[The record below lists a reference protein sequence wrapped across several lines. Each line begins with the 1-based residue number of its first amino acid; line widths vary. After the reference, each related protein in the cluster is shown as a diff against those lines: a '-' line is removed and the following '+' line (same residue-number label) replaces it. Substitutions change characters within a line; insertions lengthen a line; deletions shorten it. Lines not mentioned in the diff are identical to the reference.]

1 MYGYEWTEENGIF
14 RLTINAKIQKE
25 IRPVFHEEL
34 DFFGMDQYWDYPK
47 DTTAPLLW
55 AEGVRRYVLNGV
67 CVAEAQGGGFYT
79 KPTIKRLTEER
90 LKLVPI
96 DTDRL
101 YEVNRQIMLSL
112 EQKAVQFIQTQ
123 YEHYLPLGFS
133 FVCAFSGGKD
143 SLVLLDL
150 MTKALAPKDY
160 YVVFSNTGM
169 ELSDTLNAVQKAK
182 KRWPELRF
190 EEAKCHMDP
199 TETWDEFGP
208 PGRRMRWCCQ
218 VHKSVPTLLKLR
230 EITGFYNTKAV
241 VYDGVRAEESA
252 RRSKYDEVSEGKKN
266 ISQVNASPIHK
277 WNTAELYCHILKN
290 NLMLN
295 NAYKLGLF
303 RVGCMVCPLSSDWWD
318 GIANYHYKEE
328 MAPFLQRVE
337 QYAKNTK
344 PEKEVMQG
352 GIAATLDCLENCVA
366 GVLSKDKVRDLLAT
380 LEESKLVLQDQ
391 AANGTIRLQL
401 PFKGGSGDAFRVKFE
416 NNDRKYSRYQM
427 FAKDGRF
434 SNELEKKVWDESD
447 ATFKRMKIAV
457 CCAETNSINNRL
469 AEVKAELIKSP
480 YKLGLLI
487 VTVKDDP
494 QYSAI
499 QNTLAHAA
507 ADANEP
513 RLTIALLKTP
523 LSDENRKAW
532 LTQLTK
538 MELANESGQTASA
551 NGYKLESEKVINT
564 WTAQATSGGKL
575 VAWNGT
581 NVFNNLYGTANL
593 RHTIITQVLNNVF
606 PYAPEQI
613 VKMVT
618 AYKPCND
625 AASAAGIARKG
636 ATTQMQSVLN
646 SISPEILQ
654 FTEIDGIANATG
666 DKTVTAVAALA
677 KVIRDKMDSGQRVIL
692 SDLWRELQEPP
703 FGYYNTIACGILLGL
718 IFSCYKNT
726 AFSWTDSV
734 QSTHILNEQTLKS
747 MILSM
752 CKGSLNSDYLSA
764 GSITFQHF
772 RDYVKDIIN
781 LTDAQVA
788 TEAECCRNMRAAITQ
803 SGAPFWALKYL
814 PDGTY
819 GPNTDKANTIIDEM
833 QQFISADI
841 DREAI
846 MNDVLLNF
854 QSRGK
859 VKVAMRKAFQDKA
872 VMSTA
877 FRNFLYSSS
886 PALADVAT
894 TLSIQPVDL
903 SDRLHL
909 SMQGEIYTWTEQ
921 QVADKLADI
930 VNEYQY
936 LVEVDHALGQN
947 YRNLEDARKDLA
959 NRFKYQRIPFT
970 AVEDIQKPWHPAL
983 KALRTLSLG
992 KATHLTAEERDAD
1005 AAALRSYG
1013 KAANDFLTDS
1023 KATLADI
1030 LDARDVNCTTEE
1042 LDAIYTGLKSTP
1054 FDATL
1059 TQFNHLLDQQVA
1071 RIGQARN
1078 RSKLKALWESVTG
1091 KESVKAW
1098 CDSFSTPIF
1107 WVIPKE
1113 LRKPIHTVIDLQS
1126 GITTPRD
1133 TEVIAAID
1141 ALQNEKAR
1149 VLTDAQKV
1157 YAALYETVGSEYVTY
1172 FKVHRPE
1179 LLAKLKLSHGND
1191 MSTWE
1196 APELSRLQSMMKSAI
1211 QQQARQEKLQNTK
1224 NEIAEMP
1231 VSRLRENIASFLD
1244 SHPEYCDEF
1253 LK

>member
-169 ELSDTLNAVQKAK
+169 ELSDTLKTFVDAQKH
-182 KRWPELRF
+182 WPGVRF
-190 EEAKCHMDP
+190 KEAKCHMDM
-199 TETWDEFGP
+199 EESWNEFGP
-208 PGRRMRWCCQ
+208 PASKLRWCCS
-218 VHKSVPTLLKLR
+218 VRKSVPTLMLLS
-230 EITGFYNTKAV
+230 ELTGKDTKAV
-241 VYDGVRAEESA
+241 VFDGVRAEESL
-252 RRSKYDEVSEGKKN
+252 RRSKYTEVGEGVKN
-266 ISQVNASPIHK
+266 IQQVN
-277 WNTAELYCHILKN
+277 CHAILKWSSAEIFVYA
-290 NLMLN
+290 LKKKVAPYIQHYEESLHLVESDEDALRLFKIAMLLLAVSSTTKG
-295 NAYKLGLF
+295 AYGV
-303 RVGCMVCPLSSDWWD
+303 R
-318 GIANYHYKEE
+318 H
-328 MAPFLQRVE
+328 
-337 QYAKNTK
+337 
-344 PEKEVMQG
+344 MQG

-434 SNELEKKVWDESD
+434 SNELEKKVWDEND

-499 QNTLAHAA
+499 QNTLAHTA

-551 NGYKLESEKVINT
+551 NGYKLESEKVIT
-564 WTAQATSGGKL
+564 IWTSQATSGGKL

-625 AASAAGIARKG
+625 AAPAAGIARKG
-636 ATTQMQSVLN
+636 ATTQMQGVLN

-654 FTEIDGIANATG
+654 FTEIDEIANATG
-666 DKTVTAVAALA
+666 DKTVTAVSALA

-970 AVEDIQKPWHPAL
+970 AVEDIQKPWYPAL

-992 KATHLTAEERDAD
+992 KVAHLTADERNAD

-1013 KAANDFLTDS
+1013 KSANDFLTDS
-1023 KATLADI
+1023 KPTLADI
-1030 LDARDVNCTTEE
+1030 LDARDVNCTAEE
-1042 LDAIYTGLKSTP
+1042 LDAIYSGLKSTP

-1191 MSTWE
+1191 M
-1196 APELSRLQSMMKSAI
+1196 LRLW
-1211 QQQARQEKLQNTK
+1211 
-1224 NEIAEMP
+1224 
-1231 VSRLRENIASFLD
+1231 
-1244 SHPEYCDEF
+1244 
-1253 LK
+1253 